1 MAYSKNKR
9 LLTSYFSVTI
19 SISIV
24 LFLIGAFLLIAF
36 NARKITNDFKE
47 KIPITIYLKND
58 AKKIEIEQLI
68 KKLNIKDY
76 TKSVN
81 FISKEKGAEILINEI
96 GEDFIEFYGSNP
108 LLNSIDVFLKS
119 ENVSTLIFD
128 EVSNELNKTDFI
140 DEIIYDAPLISLI
153 NDNINKIKYWVLVIA
168 IFFLIISILVINSS
182 IRLSIYSNRINI
194 KTMQLVGATRRF
206 IRKPFIFTHVK
217 LGLFGAFLAIIML
230 SGSLYYIQNLF
241 DYVSF
246 ESDIEIILTLFSAI
260 LIFSVIITYLC
271 TFFATRKF
279 LKSKIPNY
287 LVPFSFA
294 IHPILV
300 LLSLFEVIRH
310 LFLFYIFS

>member
-153 NDNINKIKYWVLVIA
+153 NDNINKIKYWILVIA

-271 TFFATRKF
+271 TFFATQKF
-279 LKSKIPNY
+279 LKSKIDQLY
-287 LVPFSFA
+287 
-294 IHPILV
+294 
-300 LLSLFEVIRH
+300 
-310 LFLFYIFS
+310 

>member
-24 LFLIGAFLLIAF
+24 LFLVGAFLLIAF

-128 EVSNELNKTDFI
+128 EVSNQLNKTDFI

-271 TFFATRKF
+271 TFFATQKF
-279 LKSKIPNY
+279 LKSKIDQLY
-287 LVPFSFA
+287 
-294 IHPILV
+294 
-300 LLSLFEVIRH
+300 
-310 LFLFYIFS
+310 

>member
-206 IRKPFIFTHVK
+206 IRKPFIYTHIK

-241 DYVSF
+241 DYVNF

-271 TFFATRKF
+271 TFFATQKF
-279 LKSKIPNY
+279 LKSKIDQLY
-287 LVPFSFA
+287 
-294 IHPILV
+294 
-300 LLSLFEVIRH
+300 
-310 LFLFYIFS
+310 